1 MKIPIIAGIVLAC
14 SLVFTGCVS
23 GSRATALKVPAQ
35 GPQAGEKRPQS
46 FQIIDYQTRT
56 AGADIPEWVNRYLA
70 ESARGVEKLAEFEDK
85 YIFVGKGEGV
95 NFNALRQWEMAFSPA
110 QDFPRLVA
118 SRIEA
123 RIIGAA
129 QNAILDDTYGP
140 FFEALIKEASD
151 AQYQGAVME
160 TSFWVKLL
168 FSPDEAGAENEE
180 NEESE
185 RIGVN
190 REVYD
195 FLILI
200 SIDKNQ
206 LESQI
211 IAIFDAARESIPTN
225 PKPRRDQTA
234 AINRLR
240 QYFFIGF

>member
-14 SLVFTGCVS
+14 SLAFAGCVS
-23 GSRATALKVPAQ
+23 GSRTAALRAPAQ
-35 GPQAGEKRPQS
+35 APQAGEKRPQS
-46 FQIIDYQTRT
+46 FQIIDYQTR
-56 AGADIPEWVNRYLA
+56 AEEKDIPEWVNRYLA
-70 ESARGVEKLAEFEDK
+70 EGVRGVEESAEFEDK

-95 NFNALRQWEMAFSPA
+95 NFKALRQWEAAFSPA

-123 RIIGAA
+123 RITSAS
-129 QNAILDDTYGP
+129 QNAIPDDTYGP
-140 FFEALIKEASD
+140 FFEALIKKASD
-151 AQYQGAVME
+151 ARYQGALKE
-160 TSFWVKLL
+160 SDFWVQLL
-168 FSPDEAGAENEE
+168 FSPGEAGTENEE
-180 NEESE
+180 NEVSE

-211 IAIFDAARESIPTN
+211 IAIFDAARESIPTI